1 MSYTQEQKRKLAD
14 AVFEAIELAD
24 ELGLHYDV
32 DAVAEFA
39 EDLWAEVG
47 EQ

>member
-24 ELGLHYDV
+24 ELGLHYARDR
-32 DAVAEFA
+32 VAEFA

>member
-1 MSYTQEQKRKLAD
+1 MSYTQEQKRKLAN

-39 EDLWAEVG
+39 EDLWDECG
-47 EQ
+47 ET

>member
-32 DAVAEFA
+32 DSVAEFA

>member
-39 EDLWAEVG
+39 EDLWDECG
-47 EQ
+47 EP

>member
-1 MSYTQEQKRKLAD
+1 MNYTQEQKRKLAD

-24 ELGLHYDV
+24 ELGLHYAKDR
-32 DAVAEFA
+32 VAEFA
-39 EDLWAEVG
+39 EDFFAEVG

>member
-24 ELGLHYDV
+24 ELGLHYSRDR
-32 DAVAEFA
+32 VAEFA

-47 EQ
+47 EE

>member
-1 MSYTQEQKRKLAD
+1 MNYTQEQKRK
-14 AVFEAIELAD
+14 LAD

-39 EDLWAEVG
+39 EDFFAEVG

>member
-1 MSYTQEQKRKLAD
+1 MNYTQEQKRK
-14 AVFEAIELAD
+14 LAD

-39 EDLWAEVG
+39 EDLWEAVG
-47 EQ
+47 EE

>member
-32 DAVAEFA
+32 DTVAEFA
-39 EDLWAEVG
+39 EDLWEAVG
-47 EQ
+47 EE